1 MNAIHIAASGL
12 RAQQNRLDII
22 GSNVSNVNSVGY
34 KSTRADFKDALYT
47 TIENPDGPTLE
58 ENLIG
63 GNGVITAATSTDYS
77 QGAIQ
82 ETNQMYDVAI
92 SGEGFFVVE
101 NHNGEIRYTRNG
113 SFGLSVEGN
122 QTFLVTAGGQ
132 YVLNDAGG
140 RIQLPPNESVT
151 IGYGG
156 VIRNEDGD
164 VISNLAVV
172 GFTNPVGLEAMGDTT
187 FAESEVSGE
196 MYNILD
202 ANVQQGRLEM
212 SNVDLAQELTLM
224 MRTQR
229 AFSLASQALRTADEM
244 DGLANNMR

>member
-22 GSNVSNVNSVGY
+22 GSNVSNVNSIGY

-58 ENLIG
+58 ANLVG
-63 GNGVITAATSTDYS
+63 GNGVITAATSTNYD
-77 QGAIQ
+77 QGAI
-82 ETNQMYDVAI
+82 EDTDQMYDLAI
-92 SGEGFFVVE
+92 IGEGFFVVE

-113 SFGLSVEGN
+113 SFGLSNEGD
-122 QTFLVTAGGQ
+122 QVFLVTGAGQ
-132 YVLNDAGG
+132 YVLDDTGN
-140 RIQLPPNESVT
+140 RIALPVGENVN

-156 VIRNEDGD
+156 IIRNLDGD
-164 VISNLAVV
+164 VLGNIAVV
-172 GFTNPVGLEAMGDTT
+172 NFTNPVGLDAMGDTSFMQT
-187 FAESEVSGE
+187 EVSGE
-196 MYNILD
+196 PFNIVD
-202 ANVQQGRLEM
+202 AQIRQGAVEK

>member
-63 GNGVITAATSTDYS
+63 GNGVITAATSTNYS
-77 QGAIQ
+77 QGSIQ
-82 ETNQMYDVAI
+82 ETNQMYDLAI

-101 NHNGEIRYTRNG
+101 NQNGEIRYTRNG
-113 SFGLSVEGN
+113 SFGLSSEGAE
-122 QTFLVTAGGQ
+122 TFLVTGTGQ
-132 YVLNDAGG
+132 YVLDDAGN
-140 RIQLPPNESVT
+140 RIALPSDESVT

-156 VIRNEDGD
+156 IIRNEDGD
-164 VISNLAVV
+164 VLGNIAVV
-172 GFTNPVGLEAMGDTT
+172 NFTNPVGLDAMGDTT
-187 FAESEVSGE
+187 FAQTEVAGD
-196 MYNILD
+196 MYNVID